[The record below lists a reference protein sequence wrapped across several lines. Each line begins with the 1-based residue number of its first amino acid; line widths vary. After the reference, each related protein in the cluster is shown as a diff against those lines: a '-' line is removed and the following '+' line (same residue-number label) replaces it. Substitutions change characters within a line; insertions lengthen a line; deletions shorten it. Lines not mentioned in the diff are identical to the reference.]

1 MIELVLLHLEEGEHL
16 SVCRYFSWLVLPIV
30 YCFHIHAQPHTHTPH
45 RHSQFRQCL
54 SYLRGE
60 QQWRIVILSPKM
72 SSHDHTCSLTR
83 KPCDSF
89 TAAQVINTTGLHND
103 YTFCSGLQAQKIDL
117 VHQPHLSWNL
127 GCRRQLLEQLHHDGR
142 RTCQRFP
149 LDVVR
154 MASSTSRFAAAIAWD
169 SIDDDRHLLR
179 LLLLIE

>member
-89 TAAQVINTTGLHND
+89 TAAQVIT
-103 YTFCSGLQAQKIDL
+103 
-117 VHQPHLSWNL
+117 
-127 GCRRQLLEQLHHDGR
+127 
-142 RTCQRFP
+142 P
-149 LDVVR
+149 LDYVMITHSVVGFKPKKLTWFTSHTYHEIWDAGGSYWSSYTM
-154 MASSTSRFAAAIAWD
+154 MAGVLANVS
-169 SIDDDRHLLR
+169 H
-179 LLLLIE
+179 